1 MMDDVT
7 ITWQNG
13 VGADRLS
20 ASSTDPNTRCNATIN
35 YWRGLTRIS
44 AGRFSGWT
52 CRKSPRRYATFAG
65 LDLFSVQ
72 LPDFVRTTT
81 FRWTASAFAVCIVL
95 FSAFVYWEA
104 ANYMLAETDAAITD
118 ESLAIALDSPDRQ
131 LNAIDDRLRQDPRR
145 IKLAGLFGAD
155 GHRIAGNLKG
165 LPLGLKINAPAQ
177 SAAAIRLDQNGP
189 EGMTVRAIA
198 HNLPNGNVLV
208 IARNIDELKTLA
220 EIVMRALMLGLPFAL
235 GLSLVIG
242 MVLSVRAQKRVAE
255 LNTLVRRIV
264 AGDLRQRL
272 STQGLDHPF
281 DKLAEIANGML
292 DEIETVVQ
300 EMAGVGNEIA
310 HDLRT
315 PLTRVRLALE
325 RGRANSK
332 TLEELQACT
341 DRAIGGVDHALTII
355 TTLLRIAEIEYGG
368 RLAGFGNVALAD
380 VVREVGDLFEPIA
393 EEKHINLH
401 VAPQDDVTVHG
412 DRDLLLE
419 AVANLVD
426 NALKFTPAGGCV
438 KLALVQGENESI
450 VRVSDSGPGIQEN
463 ERQAV
468 TRRFYR
474 SDKSRN
480 SFGFGLGLSLVSAIV
495 KLHGF
500 RLTIAPGPGC
510 VAEIACAL
518 PSV

>member
-1 MMDDVT
+1 
-7 ITWQNG
+7 
-13 VGADRLS
+13 
-20 ASSTDPNTRCNATIN
+20 
-35 YWRGLTRIS
+35 
-44 AGRFSGWT
+44 
-52 CRKSPRRYATFAG
+52 
-65 LDLFSVQ
+65 VQ

-81 FRWTASAFAVCIVL
+81 FRWTATAFAVCIVL
-95 FSAFVYWEA
+95 FSTFVYWEA
-104 ANYMLAETDAAITD
+104 ADYMLAEADAAITE
-118 ESLAIALDSPDRQ
+118 ESLAIAADSPSRELD
-131 LNAIDDRLRQDPRR
+131 AINDRLRQDPRR
-145 IKLAGLFGAD
+145 IKLAGLFAPN
-155 GHRIAGNLKG
+155 GHRIAGNLVD
-165 LPLGLKINAPAQ
+165 LPHDLKIDAPAQ
-177 SAAAIRLDQNGP
+177 SAAAMRLDQNGS
-189 EGMTVRAIA
+189 EEMTVRAIA
-198 HNLPNGNVLV
+198 RSLPNGNVLV
-208 IARNIDELKTLA
+208 IARNIDDLKKLA
-220 EIVMRALMLGLPFAL
+220 EIVARALMLGLPFAL
-235 GLSLVIG
+235 GLGLVIG
-242 MVLSVRAQKRVAE
+242 MVLSLRAQKRVAE
-255 LNTLVRRIV
+255 LDTLVRRIV

-272 STQGLDHPF
+272 PTQGLDHPF

-325 RGRANSK
+325 RGRANAT
-332 TLEELQACT
+332 TLEQLQAVT
-341 DRAIGGVDHALTII
+341 DRAIGGVDQALTII

-368 RLAGFGNVALAD
+368 RLAGFNNVALAD

-393 EEKHINLH
+393 ENKHINLH
-401 VAPQDDVTVHG
+401 VASADDATVRG

-438 KLALVQGENESI
+438 KLTLVHDNNESI
-450 VRVSDSGPGIQEN
+450 VRVSDSGPGIREN
-463 ERQAV
+463 EREAV

-500 RLTIAPGPGC
+500 RLRIATGPGC

-518 PSV
+518 PSA